1 MARDPALTRLLRRM
15 RRNRRFPDNTCP
27 ASRHAQ
33 LIAETLAEGREYP
46 MIREE
51 PEHVAGSIASVVA
64 DLYAARTMLDRL
76 GYTWTIRAD
85 GASVWVRKPK
95 NNEKAD

>member
-1 MARDPALTRLLRRM
+1 MARDPVLTRLLRRM

-33 LIAETLAEGREYP
+33 LIAETLAAGREYSTL
-46 MIREE
+46 REE
-51 PEHVAGSIASVVA
+51 PEHVAGSIASVVG

-76 GYTWTIRAD
+76 GYTWTIRPD
-85 GASVWVRKPK
+85 GASVWVRKPN
-95 NNEKAD
+95 NNEKDE

>member
-1 MARDPALTRLLRRM
+1 MSRDPVLCRLLRRM
-15 RRNRRFPDNTCP
+15 RRRRRFPDNTCP

-33 LIAETLAEGREYP
+33 LIAETLAEGREVP

-51 PEHVAGSIASVVA
+51 PDHVAGSIASVVG

-85 GASVWVRKPK
+85 GATIWVRKPK
-95 NNEKAD
+95 NNEEAD

>member
-1 MARDPALTRLLRRM
+1 MTRDPVLTRLLRRM

-33 LIAETLAEGREYP
+33 LVAETLAEGRDYP
-46 MIREE
+46 MLREE
-51 PEHVAGSIASVVA
+51 PDHVAGSIASVVG

-76 GYTWTIRAD
+76 GYTWTIRPD

-95 NNEKAD
+95 NKDEAD

>member
-1 MARDPALTRLLRRM
+1 MARDPVLARLLRRM

-33 LIAETLAEGREYP
+33 LIAETLAEGREVP

-51 PEHVAGSIASVVA
+51 PEHLAGTLASVVG
-64 DLYAARTMLDRL
+64 DLYAARTTLDRL
-76 GYTWTIRAD
+76 GYTWRVRPD
-85 GASVWVRKPK
+85 GASVRVRKPQK
-95 NNEKAD
+95 DDEVD